1 MPYPSN
7 GAAPGNHWLGG
18 EPEAEPGPG
27 PNEEPP
33 VGHPPPGPYGRPN
46 VRRIRRRVIDRTLR
60 LTTSADVPTMT
71 NGTNMNQV
79 MPPTPCA

>member
-7 GAAPGNHWLGG
+7 GAVPGSHWSGG
-18 EPEAEPGPG
+18 GPGFEPGP
-27 PNEEPP
+27 NDEPG
-33 VGHPPPGPYGRPN
+33 GHPLPGPYGRPN
-46 VRRIRRRVIDRTLR
+46 VRRIRRRVTRRTLR
-60 LTTSADVPTMT
+60 LTTSAHVPAMT